1 MIIRPAP
8 GCFSAA
14 HLLSPSPCKY
24 KPALFHKHEDSVKK
38 KKQHWLVTMFSSLEN
53 HHWRGQE
60 MTMFSLLWYVN
71 YKPYTVSCETRETHG
86 FQENSPPLPE
96 LVVFCFM
103 CIEFLYF
110 PTKHLWFLLEGNR
123 DLGSL
128 KGGAARAGHSQC
140 QSPAALP
147 QQGPQLCLSC
157 DSHRKIGPRTCPSFC
172 WPTVWGK
179 Q

>member
-1 MIIRPAP
+1 
-8 GCFSAA
+8 
-14 HLLSPSPCKY
+14 
-24 KPALFHKHEDSVKK
+24 
-38 KKQHWLVTMFSSLEN
+38 
-53 HHWRGQE
+53 

-128 KGGAARAGHSQC
+128 KGGAACAGHSQC

-172 WPTVWGK
+172 WPTVWGNSDFLILK
-179 Q
+179 GLSYLRIKNKPLLFLNFAILLGGGFVFVFEDFLWKPYNSD